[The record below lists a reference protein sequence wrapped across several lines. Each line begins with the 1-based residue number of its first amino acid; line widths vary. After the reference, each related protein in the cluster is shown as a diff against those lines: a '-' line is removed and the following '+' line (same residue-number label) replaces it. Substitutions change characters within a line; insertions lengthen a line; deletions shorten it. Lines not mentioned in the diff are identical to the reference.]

1 MTNPSI
7 TAHHVQAVPARNAT
21 YRKIAIRV
29 IPFLMLCYVAAYL
42 DRINIGFAKLQ
53 MLDTL
58 GFSNA
63 VYGLGA
69 GLFFIGYLIFEVP
82 SNLYMMKV
90 GAKKTIC
97 RIMILW
103 GIISASFAF
112 VNTPA
117 QFYVMRFLLGAA
129 EAGFYPGVMLYLT
142 FWFPASHRGKI
153 VAFFVSAV
161 PISGMIGAPLSGA
174 ILESTH
180 GMHGV
185 AGWQWMFILEA
196 IPSVTLGLLCL
207 KCLADKPE
215 TAGFLSESERSLV
228 ADELKA
234 ERALTANDPTTHS
247 LAATLKDRRVWV
259 MVVICFCQAICA
271 YGLSFWLPT
280 LVQQLN
286 VGDVRT
292 VGFYTAIPF
301 TVALVVMNLVGR
313 NSDRV
318 RERRWHLAVPFLCV
332 GLGLVA
338 STFFATSLGMALL
351 CLSIAA
357 AGAYTTTVMLFSIP
371 GLFLS
376 GIGMA
381 AGIALINC
389 LGGLGGFL
397 SPYIVGLVKDAT
409 GSTDYGVYAISA
421 IAVIGATVALS
432 LPKKLVNR

>member
-1 MTNPSI
+1 MTN
-7 TAHHVQAVPARNAT
+7 TTLAAHHAQASVNRNAI
-21 YRKIAIRV
+21 YRKVAIRV

-63 VYGLGA
+63 IYGLGA

-90 GAKKTIC
+90 GAKRTIC

-103 GIISASFAF
+103 GVISACFAF
-112 VNTPA
+112 VETPA
-117 QFYVMRFLLGAA
+117 QFYVLRFLLGAA

-142 FWFPASHRGKI
+142 FWFPASHRAKI
-153 VAFFVSAV
+153 IALFVSAV
-161 PISGMIGAPLSGA
+161 PLSGMIGAPLSGA
-174 ILESTH
+174 ILESAH
-180 GMHGV
+180 GMSSLQ
-185 AGWQWMFILEA
+185 GWQWLFILEA
-196 IPSVTLGLLCL
+196 IPSVVLGLLCL
-207 KCLADKPE
+207 KYLVDKPE
-215 TAGFLSESERSLV
+215 HATWLSDSERSLV
-228 ADELKA
+228 VDELA
-234 ERALTANDPTTHS
+234 TERAKTAGDASTHS

-259 MVVICFCQAICA
+259 MVLICFCQAMCS
-271 YGLSFWLPT
+271 YGISFWLPT
-280 LVQQLN
+280 LVQQLH
-286 VGDVRT
+286 VGDVRS
-292 VGFYTAIPF
+292 VGYFTAIPF
-301 TVALVVMNLVGR
+301 MVALVIMNLVGR
-313 NSDRV
+313 SSDKT

-338 STFFATSLGMALL
+338 STFFGTSLGLALF

-357 AGAYTTTVMLFSIP
+357 AGAYTTTVMLFTIP

-397 SPYIVGLVKDAT
+397 SPYLVGLVKDAT
-409 GSTDYGVYAISA
+409 GSTDYGVFAISV
-421 IAVIGATVALS
+421 IAVIGAAVALS
-432 LPKKLVNR
+432 LPKNLVNR